1 MGFGQFLPQILPL
14 QEQANRARACESNCI
29 AQQPGQRGTG
39 PAGDDVKGLGR
50 GVFHTGVQYPDIIQL
65 HARRRRREEGAFLGG
80 GFEQG
85 HLEPVPQHRRQDKAG
100 KPGARSKIDQR
111 PGGFRDKRG
120 QLGAVQKVAAP
131 EIGHA
136 GTGHQ
141 IVAAVPVRQQVGI
154 RFQAGKCFT

>member
-50 GVFHTGVQYPDIIQL
+50 SVFHTGVQYPDIIQL

-80 GFEQG
+80 GFVQG
-85 HLEPVPQHRRQDKAG
+85 HGDIRPHGRQDQPGKASA
-100 KPGARSKIDQR
+100 GAQISQSASSIRDQ
-111 PGGFRDKRG
+111 GC
-120 QLGAVQKVAAP
+120 QLGAIPEVALPQFGQGAS
-131 EIGHA
+131 
-136 GTGHQ
+136 GHQ
-141 IVAAVPVRQQVGI
+141 VMAFVPVGQDVGI
-154 RFQAGKCFT
+154 GLQLSQCFL